1 MPYASRAQQR
11 YMESKNSP
19 LSEAQKKE
27 WRAATDF
34 KSLPE
39 HVRDK
44 AKTPSA
50 GDGDGHWSG
59 R

>member
-1 MPYASRAQQR
+1 MPYLSKAQQR
-11 YMESKNSP
+11 YMESDSSP

-39 HVRDK
+39 HVRDNKK
-44 AKTPSA
+44 ASA